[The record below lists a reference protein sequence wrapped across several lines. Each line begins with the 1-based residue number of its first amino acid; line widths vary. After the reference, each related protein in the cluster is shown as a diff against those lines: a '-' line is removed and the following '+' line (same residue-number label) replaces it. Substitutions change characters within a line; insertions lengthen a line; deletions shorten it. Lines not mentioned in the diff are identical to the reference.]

1 MKNIALFLF
10 LFAFCLSLSAQGSY
24 PKLSSV
30 KSLASIDKMSFDSPI
45 NKNSDKF
52 NSEGILAPLSLTKN
66 KADKNA
72 TTPKKFNFSIMPY
85 AWFASIGGTV
95 GQFQGETF
103 SFNKGFTFA
112 NLHMYAAFVGKI
124 KYERVSF
131 VFDISYVNYKRFGA
145 TSNDPDFPQL
155 LSANTTAKQA
165 VYDLFIAYLFPSKS
179 KKTMV
184 DIYGGGRL
192 WNLDLEATV
201 TRPSVTNPSTDTTN
215 TEPGYSNS
223 WLDPVIGVN
232 AEYVLDSKGKWG
244 AWTKGDIGG
253 FGVNHSMTWQ
263 MNVGVAYML
272 SPNWPLTLG
281 FKYLGINYYKNNLNW
296 TVNEYGPTLGIG
308 YRY

>member
-1 MKNIALFLF
+1 MKNILVLALL
-10 LFAFCLSLSAQGSY
+10 LAFSFNLNAKDKF
-24 PKLSSV
+24 PKIADI
-30 KSLASIDKMSFDSPI
+30 KDLAGINKIELNSTINKSIDK
-45 NKNSDKF
+45 NLDKL
-52 NSEGILAPLSLTKN
+52 NDLSPLSLNN

-72 TTPKKFNFSIMPY
+72 TTPKKFTFSIMPY

-95 GQFQGETF
+95 GQFDGETYG
-103 SFNKGFTFA
+103 FNKGFTFD
-112 NLHMYAAFVGKI
+112 NLHMYAAFIGKF
-124 KYERVSF
+124 KYDRWSF
-131 VFDISYVNYKRFGA
+131 VYDISYVNYKSFGA
-145 TSNDPDFPQL
+145 TSSNPNLPNEI
-155 LSANTTAKQA
+155 SANTTAKQA
-165 VYDLFIAYLFPSKS
+165 VFDLFIAYLFPSKS

-201 TRPSVTNPSTDTTN
+201 TRPDGTVNP
-215 TEPGYSNS
+215 EPGYSNS

-253 FGVNHSMTWQ
+253 FGVNSQMTWQ

-281 FKYLGINYYKNNLNW
+281 FKYLGVNYYKNNLNW

-308 YRY
+308 FKY